1 MPEWLTSGGLFS
13 VQSGWSMIS
22 TRIRPEP
29 FDEKEAMTRIRRLL
43 LDLARGPSEISK
55 GLLDEQRFGSDSV
68 DSNRLDP
75 YQVGASILS
84 AYTNNPLNIFNHS
97 NVSSKNISLGDCIQ
111 ACIFKTN
118 LFSKIDKDQKERDFI
133 NLVLKFLVY
142 IRDNNHAKEDHKFLA
157 NKILSFCSIARIMP
171 TDPKDVHQQ
180 SNHEK
185 NELHQILNNYT
196 GRNGRL
202 LQISLTKIHTV
213 ADYLK
218 LPPKLKWGWSVAITV
233 CFEKAIDN
241 AYSDPKHGFTDSLW
255 LMSRT
260 PGRALFFYNSENIDL
275 LEKEKFVSIFEEC
288 IIDYLVDFCQGAID
302 LGDDS
307 DETNW
312 YSILDELYA
321 AQRKGEF
328 NEIVRNIVRI
338 NNSGG
343 RRPLYKLFDEDKTQ
357 NPTQQ
362 NVDWV
367 EEKSETPRWAMSLKL
382 PASRGNRRFR
392 MIQSLWQD
400 IHSIGGNA
408 LQTMIRAQRKSENKS
423 FVYLDCIQ
431 LGDLLWQDNNWIRCF
446 TKAKMLAPVIEV
458 LLSLFISAFDTL
470 YPNHEGEDLDFG
482 PMALGGD
489 ELHILVPETKEGV
502 EDIIAR
508 IEEILI
514 PQFKK
519 YKLVK
524 LTEWKKQGSNRLVLK
539 NKKSNK
545 TPLPSCPERMWWF
558 GIIELDSDKEIM
570 NSQIDGFLEQIK
582 EIKDS
587 NRVNWNA
594 ANHDQTMF
602 YTLNH

>member
-1 MPEWLTSGGLFS
+1 M
-13 VQSGWSMIS
+13 
-22 TRIRPEP
+22 
-29 FDEKEAMTRIRRLL
+29 
-43 LDLARGPSEISK
+43 
-55 GLLDEQRFGSDSV
+55 
-68 DSNRLDP
+68 
-75 YQVGASILS
+75 
-84 AYTNNPLNIFNHS
+84 NIFNQS

-118 LFSKIDKDQKERDFI
+118 LFSKVDRDQKERDFI
-133 NLVLKFLVY
+133 HLVLKFLVY
-142 IRDNNHAKEDHKFLA
+142 IRDNNDAKEDHKFLA

-171 TDPKDVHQQ
+171 NDPKDAPQQ
-180 SNHEK
+180 AYYET

-202 LQISLTKIHTV
+202 LQISLTKIHAV

-218 LPPKLKWGWSVAITV
+218 LPSKLKWGWSVAITV

-241 AYSDPKHGFTDSLW
+241 AYSDPKLGFTDSLW

-275 LEKEKFVSIFEEC
+275 LEKEKFVSILEEC
-288 IIDYLVDFCQGAID
+288 IVTYLVDFCQGAIE
-302 LGDDS
+302 LDDKS
-307 DETNW
+307 DGTDW
-312 YSILDELYA
+312 YLILDELYS
-321 AQRKGEF
+321 AQRKGDF
-328 NEIVRNIVRI
+328 KEIVRYIVRI
-338 NNSGG
+338 NNSGS

-357 NPTQQ
+357 NPTRQ
-362 NVDWV
+362 NVEWA
-367 EEKSETPRWAMSLKL
+367 EEKVEAPRWAMSLKL

-408 LQTMIRAQRKSENKS
+408 QQTMIRAQSKSENKS

-458 LLSLFISAFDTL
+458 LLSLFISAFDSL
-470 YPNHEGEDLDFG
+470 YPNHAGEDLDFG

-489 ELHILVPETKEGV
+489 ELHILVPETKQGV

-508 IEEILI
+508 IEDILF
-514 PQFKK
+514 PQLEK
-519 YKLVK
+519 YRLIK
-524 LTEWKKQGSNRLVLK
+524 LTEWQKKGSDRLLLK
-539 NKKSNK
+539 KNQSNK
-545 TPLPSCPERMWWF
+545 APLPSCPRRMWWF

-587 NRVNWNA
+587 NRDKWNE
-594 ANHDQTMF
+594 ANPDKIMF